1 MGLRCFLFSSDQA
14 AAETIRQVLTGLD
27 VEVDSCSE
35 AVPAVDQI
43 SKQAYQIVIID
54 WDKPEEAGLLLA
66 TARERKASER
76 PITLAIVGND
86 ASVPKAL
93 QAGANSIL
101 RKPILTNQVKDTLQ
115 TARDLLRSKRE
126 PSSTISPSPKANA
139 AAAAA
144 SASVPAM
151 IPLQFE
157 RNKEKSLRAG
167 EFLQSASASPGGS
180 FVTES
185 DLPST
190 PEQSVPQPVD
200 PLRDLE
206 PVAASMATQNAE
218 PPVTPQPANEPRG
231 LEWYIKARGGRQP
244 FLAPKPKEDAGSQLL
259 GFEMSSSAQLQA
271 TTAIQAALPAAPK
284 WAAPSPL
291 DELKE
296 QKKEADLH
304 SYIDEGNSGE
314 TEENPKPG
322 FRLGIGTIIFALLLA
337 SGATLAAPQAPWHPK
352 MKILWVKGQH
362 SLHVWLNPQPVTPTQ
377 APPAHESFGRAG
389 DEYKLPAAENIPDA
403 TTDPSQIKVLP
414 VIDPTAKKPTTD
426 PGVEQSTAPI
436 DSANPAPA
444 EGMPAPE
451 IQVNEQPQ
459 QVTVTPTRPAAASA
473 VPSNPVTASP
483 VAAPP
488 HSEAPAPAATTPAS
502 STPASSPVPVR
513 NQQPRAAVMPGNIPS
528 SLRSQLASST
538 PDASGSKS
546 PEAAMQSIEPVVVAE
561 NVERLLLQEQ
571 PALTYPATAKG
582 QQGTVILQV
591 LIGRDGSVQDA
602 KFMQGSLAFARNA
615 IEGVRQWKFK
625 SYFMNGRPV
634 SVQTSLT
641 LSFKPGQ

>member
-35 AVPAVDQI
+35 AVSAVDQI

-54 WDKPEEAGLLLA
+54 WDKPEEAGLLLT

-101 RKPILTNQVKDTLQ
+101 RKPVLTNQVKDTLK

-126 PSSTISPSPKANA
+126 PSSTISPGPKASA
-139 AAAAA
+139 AAAGA
-144 SASVPAM
+144 SGPVPGI

-206 PVAASMATQNAE
+206 PVASAMTRPDAAPAE
-218 PPVTPQPANEPRG
+218 TPQPANEPRG

-271 TTAIQAALPAAPK
+271 TAAIQAAPPAAPK

-296 QKKEADLH
+296 KKKEADLH

-322 FRLGIGTIIFALLLA
+322 FRLGKGTIIFALLLA

-352 MKILWVKGQH
+352 MKILWAKEQH

-377 APPAHESFGRAG
+377 APPAHENFGRAG

-414 VIDPTAKKPTTD
+414 VIDPTAKKPTND

-436 DSANPAPA
+436 DGANPAPA
-444 EGMPAPE
+444 DGTSAPE

-459 QVTVTPTRPAAASA
+459 KATTVPAQAITS
-473 VPSNPVTASP
+473 
-483 VAAPP
+483 AAPT
-488 HSEAPAPAATTPAS
+488 SVAPAPLAAAPAHSDAPPPAVTTPAS
-502 STPASSPVPVR
+502 STPAPSPVQVR

-625 SYFMNGRPV
+625 PYSMNGRPV
-634 SVQTSLT
+634 SVQTLLT
-641 LSFKPGQ
+641 VSFKPGQ